1 MADELQALLDRLSEQ
16 ELKKVDT
23 QRQDI
28 IAQAKKEADDIIKE
42 AKKKASQIVSDAE
55 KESSLLAV
63 QGEEALRQAARDVLL
78 ALRGELEKRVRK
90 AALDV
95 LKTTLG
101 DSTQFATIISQ
112 VVSAYLTQSGDNA
125 DLQVLLPKAQLDE
138 LETAVKAAL
147 GDDLRQHCE
156 LAPSS
161 SLSGGFKLVFKDN
174 DVMYDFSDQ
183 ALAEAVAAYVSP
195 RLAAII
201 TDKAAKD
208 N

>member
-42 AKKKASQIVSDAE
+42 AKNKASQIVSDAE

-63 QGEEALRQAARDVLL
+63 KGEEALRQAARDVLL
-78 ALRGELEKRVRK
+78 ALRDELEKRVRK

-112 VVSAYLTQSGDNA
+112 VVSAYLTQSGD
-125 DLQVLLPKAQLDE
+125 
-138 LETAVKAAL
+138 
-147 GDDLRQHCE
+147 
-156 LAPSS
+156 
-161 SLSGGFKLVFKDN
+161 
-174 DVMYDFSDQ
+174 
-183 ALAEAVAAYVSP
+183 
-195 RLAAII
+195 
-201 TDKAAKD
+201 
-208 N
+208 